1 MASQLSQQGRRVG
14 SGMAAT
20 GAVRPRVVSTVS
32 EALGEIAD
40 GSTILVGGWGG
51 VGVPDLLI
59 RGVADLAPQG
69 VVVVSNNC
77 GMGRPGD
84 VGELFAAG
92 IVARVITTFPT
103 NPLATAFRDRVEA
116 GEVEVELVPQGTLA
130 ERLRAAGSGLG
141 GFFTPTAAGT
151 ELAVGKESRTIN
163 NREHIFET
171 PLAGDIAIVRAA
183 QADPAGNLRFR
194 YATRGFSPLMAIAGL
209 VTIVQADELVPLGSI
224 APDDVHLPGI
234 FVDRIVAGGQE
245 Q

>member
-14 SGMAAT
+14 SNRAVT
-20 GAVRPRVVSTVS
+20 GAVRPRVVESVS

-59 RGVADLAPQG
+59 NGVVAGAPQRL
-69 VVVVSNNC
+69 VVVTNNC

-92 IVARVITTFPT
+92 LVSRVLTTFPT
-103 NPLATAFRDRVEA
+103 NPLATAFRERVEA

-141 GFFTPTAAGT
+141 GFFTPTGAGT
-151 ELAVGKESRTIN
+151 ELAAGKESRTIN
-163 NREHIFET
+163 NREHIFEA
-171 PLAGDIAIVRAA
+171 PLAGDIAIIRAA
-183 QADPAGNLRFR
+183 QADPMGNLRFR
-194 YATRGFSPLMAIAGL
+194 YAARGFSPLMAIAGA

-234 FVDRIVAGGQE
+234 FVDRIVVGEQE